1 MLVLP
6 YSVSSVL
13 RRWKSLLGMMLGVG
27 IALGLGMLM
36 LGVSKAT
43 AELATRDFHES
54 SANMYVIARGGILV
68 PVLPGD
74 SPGTIDHA
82 RQTLSL
88 IRNSDGVSAAIG
100 TLNWALEREEP
111 GPKLPDSPTQ
121 LIAVVGVDGD
131 PTLMP
136 GALAMSD
143 GRWLQRSDEV
153 VIGARMARELRWS
166 VGDVVRLPGR
176 SLRVVG
182 IGRLRGTGM
191 GSGSLLFM
199 DMAALR
205 PRAATGDIVNLIQV
219 QTSRPAELRAR
230 LDALDSFRVL
240 SREEAIV
247 EGEASLASDR
257 IGHFLFI
264 SLTLGIAAIFVA
276 SMLGR
281 SVARRRLDFATLRA
295 IGIPNGTILLLVAGE
310 AILVVV
316 PAGII
321 GIGISTVMGTALN
334 MTLAPAF
341 GLETVY
347 EVDAQLIAVVFGLAT
362 GLGIVAGFIPA
373 RRATQ
378 VDPVDVLREA

>member
-1 MLVLP
+1 
-6 YSVSSVL
+6 
-13 RRWKSLLGMMLGVG
+13 MMLGVG

-36 LGVSKAT
+36 LGVSKAS

-82 RQTLSL
+82 RQALSL

-100 TLNWALEREEP
+100 TLNWTLEREEP

-131 PTLMP
+131 PTIMS
-136 GALAMSD
+136 GALTMSD

-166 VGDVVRLPGR
+166 IGDVVRLPGR
-176 SLRVVG
+176 SLHVVG

-191 GSGSLLFM
+191 GGASLLFM

-205 PRAATGDIVNLIQV
+205 PRTGAGDVVNLIQI
-219 QTSRPAELRAR
+219 QTSRPVELTER
-230 LDALDSFRVL
+230 LDALDSFRIL
-240 SREEAIV
+240 SRDDAIA

-257 IGHFLFI
+257 IGNLLFI
-264 SLTLGIAAIFVA
+264 GLTLGIAAIFVA

-281 SVARRRLDFATLRA
+281 SVSRRKLDFATLRA
-295 IGIPNGTILLLVAGE
+295 IGIPNRMIMLLVAGE
-310 AILVVV
+310 AVLVVV
-316 PAGII
+316 PAGVI
-321 GIGISTVMGTALN
+321 GIAVSTVMGTALN
-334 MTLAPAF
+334 ATLAPAF

-347 EVDAQLIAVVFGLAT
+347 QVDALLIAMVFGLAT
-362 GLGIVAGFIPA
+362 SLGIVAGFVPA
-373 RRATQ
+373 RRATR